1 MKRGKFSLSS
11 TKLLSCDMAELIPVG
26 WLEALPGDTIQQST
40 SALVRCAPLLS
51 PVMHPV
57 EVRFHHWFVPL
68 RLIWADFEKF
78 ITGGPDGL
86 DATAHPTITFG
97 GGTGAAIGSLAD
109 YMDAVPLVNNLV
121 TSALPFRAYNMIF
134 NENYRDQDLQSEIAI
149 STGNG
154 VDATTSVALQNI
166 AWEKDSYTSA
176 RPWEQKGPAITLPLG
191 SDAPVKGIGFYGTT
205 GTIAS
210 AVLRQTTP
218 LPDLATPNDLVQSSL
233 VGLAVRADSAIEGTA
248 KPLVY
253 ADLSGASA
261 ITVNALREA
270 LALQRYEEARARFGS
285 RYTEYLLYLG
295 VKSSDARLQRPEY
308 LGGGRQT
315 IQFSEVLATA
325 ETGATT
331 DVGDMKGHG
340 IAAMKSNRYRRYFEE
355 HGIVMTLMSVRPKTM
370 YMQGLPRKF
379 NRRTK
384 EDYWQ
389 KEIQHI
395 GQDNI
400 LNKEIYA
407 AHATPDGT
415 FGWQDRY
422 DEYRKSES
430 HVSGE
435 FRTSALNYWHL
446 ARDFSADPALN
457 AAFVKSIPTKRVFA
471 APSADCLYVMA
482 KHSIQARRLV
492 AQTGSSFIY

>member
-1 MKRGKFSLSS
+1 MKRGKFSLSY
-11 TKLLSCDMAELIPVG
+11 TKLLSCDMGELIPIG
-26 WLEALPGDTIQQST
+26 WHEALPGDTIQQST
-40 SALVRCAPLLS
+40 AALVRCAPLLS

-57 EVRFHHWFVPL
+57 EVRFHHWCVPN
-68 RLIWADFEKF
+68 RLIWTDWEKF

-86 DATAHPTITFG
+86 DATVHPTITLPSV
-97 GGTGAAIGSLAD
+97 AVGSLAD
-109 YMDAVPLVNNLV
+109 YLGVPISAGAIVV
-121 TSALPFRAYNMIF
+121 SALPFRAYASIF
-134 NENYRDQDLQSEIAI
+134 NENYRDQDLVTLAALSL
-149 STGNG
+149 GNG
-154 VDATTSVALQNI
+154 VDASTSTALKNI

-176 RPWEQKGPAITLPLG
+176 RPWEQKGPAISIPLVG
-191 SDAPVKGIGFYGTT
+191 TAPVKGIGKISNTTEAGAAGVVRETGGGTPNYAQASNIWDPGVNNQYKIENIGAGGAAFPNIRADLT
-205 GTIAS
+205 GVS
-210 AVLRQTTP
+210 AV
-218 LPDLATPNDLVQSSL
+218 
-233 VGLAVRADSAIEGTA
+233 
-248 KPLVY
+248 
-253 ADLSGASA
+253 
-261 ITVNALREA
+261 TVNALREA

-355 HGIVMTLMSVRPKTM
+355 HCIVMTMMSVRPKTM
-370 YMQGLPRKF
+370 YMQGLDRKF

-389 KEIQHI
+389 KELQHI

-430 HVSGE
+430 NVAGE
-435 FRTSALNYWHL
+435 FRTTTLNYWHL
-446 ARDFSADPALN
+446 ARDFSSDPALN
-457 AAFVKSIPTKRVFA
+457 STFVTSTPTKRVFA
-471 APSADCLYVMA
+471 ATSADCLYVMA

>member
-1 MKRGKFSLSS
+1 MKRGKFSLSY
-11 TKLLSCDMAELIPVG
+11 TKLLSCDMGELIPIG
-26 WLEALPGDTIQQST
+26 WHEALPGDTIQQST
-40 SALVRCAPLLS
+40 AALVRCAPLLS

-57 EVRFHHWFVPL
+57 EVRFHHWCVPN
-68 RLIWADFEKF
+68 RLMWNGFQNF

-86 DATAHPTITFG
+86 DATVHPTITLPSV
-97 GGTGAAIGSLAD
+97 AVGSLAD
-109 YMDAVPLVNNLV
+109 YLGVPISAGPIVV
-121 TSALPFRAYNMIF
+121 SALPFRAYALIF
-134 NENYRDQDLQSEIAI
+134 NQNYRDQDLVTLAAI
-149 STGNG
+149 SLGDG
-154 VDATTSVALQNI
+154 VDATTSTALKNI

-176 RPWEQKGPAITLPLG
+176 RPWEQKGPSITLPLG
-191 SDAPVKGIGFYGTT
+191 SRANVKNIGSVDGSATSVIPANVRDSSNSIMTGNTAAGSAQYFRTT
-205 GTIAS
+205 
-210 AVLRQTTP
+210 
-218 LPDLATPNDLVQSSL
+218 ATGVTGPSNRLD
-233 VGLAVRADSAIEGTA
+233 I
-248 KPLVY
+248 Y
-253 ADLSGASA
+253 ADLTGASA

-295 VKSSDARLQRPEY
+295 VKSSDARLQQPEY

-315 IQFSEVLATA
+315 IQFSEVVATA
-325 ETGATT
+325 ETGATV

-355 HGIVMTLMSVRPKTM
+355 HCIVMTMMSVRPKTM
-370 YMQGLPRKF
+370 YMQGLSRGW

-389 KEIQHI
+389 KELQHI

-422 DEYRKSES
+422 DEYRKQES
-430 HVSGE
+430 NVAGE
-435 FRTSALNYWHL
+435 FRTTSLNYWHL
-446 ARDFSADPALN
+446 ARDFSSDPALN
-457 AAFVKSIPTKRVFA
+457 GTFVTSTPTKRVFA

-492 AQTGSSFIY
+492 AQTGASFIY

>member
-1 MKRGKFSLSS
+1 MKRGKFSLSY
-11 TKLLSCDMAELIPVG
+11 TKLLSCDMGELVPIG
-26 WLEALPGDTIQQST
+26 WHEALPGDTIQQST
-40 SALVRCAPLLS
+40 AALVRCAPLLS

-57 EVRFHHWFVPL
+57 EVRFHHWFVPN
-68 RLIWADFEKF
+68 RLLWTNFQNF

-86 DATAHPTITFG
+86 DATVHPTITLPSV
-97 GGTGAAIGSLAD
+97 AVGSLAD
-109 YMDAVPLVNNLV
+109 YLGVPITASSIVV
-121 TSALPFRAYNMIF
+121 SALPFRAYASIF
-134 NENYRDQDLQSEIAI
+134 NENYRDQDLVALAALSLGDG
-149 STGNG
+149 T
-154 VDATTSVALQNI
+154 DATTSTALKNI

-176 RPWEQKGPAITLPLG
+176 RPWEQKGPSITLPLG
-191 SDAPVKGIGFYGTT
+191 SRADVKGIGFT
-205 GTIAS
+205 GSNANFEHSIAVRETDGSTPTYANTRVTSSSPNPSVYVQGGADIAS
-210 AVLRQTTP
+210 P
-218 LPDLATPNDLVQSSL
+218 LPDVW
-233 VGLAVRADSAIEGTA
+233 
-248 KPLVY
+248 
-253 ADLSGASA
+253 ADLTGVSA

-325 ETGATT
+325 ETGATV

-340 IAAMKSNRYRRYFEE
+340 IATMKSNRYRRYFEE
-355 HGIVMTLMSVRPKTM
+355 HGIVMTMMSVRPKTM
-370 YMQGLPRKF
+370 YMQGLARPW

-389 KEIQHI
+389 KELQHI

-422 DEYRKSES
+422 DEYRKQES
-430 HVSGE
+430 NVAGE
-435 FRTSALNYWHL
+435 FRTTTLNYWHL

-457 AAFVKSIPTKRVFA
+457 GTFVTSTPTKRVFA

-492 AQTGSSFIY
+492 AQTGNSFIY

>member
-1 MKRGKFSLSS
+1 MKRGKFSLSY
-11 TKLLSCDMAELIPVG
+11 TKLLSCDMGELIPVG
-26 WLEALPGDTIQQST
+26 WHEALPGDTIQQST
-40 SALVRCAPLLS
+40 AALVRCAPLLS

-57 EVRFHHWFVPL
+57 EVRFHHWAVPN
-68 RLIWADFEKF
+68 RLLWSNFSSF

-86 DATAHPTITFG
+86 DATVHPTITL
-97 GGTGAAIGSLAD
+97 ASVAVGSLAD
-109 YMDAVPLVNNLV
+109 YLGVPISAGPITV
-121 TSALPFRAYNMIF
+121 SALPFRAYASIF
-134 NENYRDQDLQSEIAI
+134 NENYRDQDLVALAALSL
-149 STGNG
+149 GDG
-154 VDATTSVALQNI
+154 VDATTSTALKNI

-176 RPWEQKGPAITLPLG
+176 RPWEQKGPSISIPLVG
-191 SDAPVKGIGFYGTT
+191 NAPVSGLGVPAATADFAGPVTTKDATTSAAGVAYPRYFSTT
-205 GTIAS
+205 GGNDYRMRTKTGTGAAAVPDVYANLSGIS
-210 AVLRQTTP
+210 AV
-218 LPDLATPNDLVQSSL
+218 
-233 VGLAVRADSAIEGTA
+233 
-248 KPLVY
+248 
-253 ADLSGASA
+253 
-261 ITVNALREA
+261 TVNALREA

-315 IQFSEVLATA
+315 IQFSEVVATA
-325 ETGATT
+325 ETGATV

-355 HGIVMTLMSVRPKTM
+355 HCIVMTMMSVRPKTM
-370 YMQGLPRKF
+370 YMQGLDRKF

-389 KEIQHI
+389 KELQHI

-430 HVSGE
+430 NVAGE
-435 FRTSALNYWHL
+435 FRTTTLNYWHL

-457 AAFVKSIPTKRVFA
+457 GTFVTSTPTKRVFA

-492 AQTGSSFIY
+492 AQTGASFIY

>member
-1 MKRGKFSLSS
+1 MKRGKFSLSY
-11 TKLLSCDMAELIPVG
+11 TKLLSCDMGELVPIG
-26 WLEALPGDTIQQST
+26 WHEALPGDTIQQST

-57 EVRFHHWFVPL
+57 EVRFHHWFVPN
-68 RLIWADFEKF
+68 RLLWDNWEKF

-86 DATAHPTITFG
+86 DATVHPTITLPSV
-97 GGTGAAIGSLAD
+97 AVGSLAD
-109 YMDAVPLVNNLV
+109 YLGVPISAGAISV
-121 TSALPFRAYNMIF
+121 SALPFRAYASIF
-134 NENYRDQDLQSEIAI
+134 NENYRDQDLVTLAGLSVAD
-149 STGNG
+149 G
-154 VDATTSVALQNI
+154 VDATTSTALKNI

-176 RPWEQKGPAITLPLG
+176 RPWEQKGPAISIPLTG
-191 SDAPVKGIGFYGTT
+191 TAPVRMYEGAAPYPGSGARTAQRAGAAAGQNIQVVEGGGGT
-205 GTIAS
+205 GT
-210 AVLRQTTP
+210 
-218 LPDLATPNDLVQSSL
+218 
-233 VGLAVRADSAIEGTA
+233 AIRWDA
-248 KPLVY
+248 N
-253 ADLSGASA
+253 LSGASA
-261 ITVNALREA
+261 VTVNALREA

-295 VKSSDARLQRPEY
+295 VKSADSRLQRPEY

-325 ETGATT
+325 ETGATV

-355 HGIVMTLMSVRPKTM
+355 HGICMTMMSVRPKTM
-370 YMQGLPRKF
+370 YMQGLARPW

-389 KEIQHI
+389 KELQHI

-400 LNKEIYA
+400 LNKEVYA

-422 DEYRKSES
+422 DEYRKLES
-430 HVSGE
+430 NVGGE
-435 FRTSALNYWHL
+435 FRTTTLNYWHL
-446 ARDFSADPALN
+446 ARDFSSDPALN
-457 AAFVKSIPTKRVFA
+457 GTFVTSTPTKRVFA

-492 AQTGSSFIY
+492 AQTGASFIY

>member
-1 MKRGKFSLSS
+1 MKRGKFSLSY
-11 TKLLSCDMAELIPVG
+11 TKLLSCDMGELIPIG
-26 WLEALPGDTIQQST
+26 WHEALPGDTIQQT
-40 SALVRCAPLLS
+40 TTALVRCAPLLS

-57 EVRFHHWFVPL
+57 EVRFHHWCVPN
-68 RLIWADFEKF
+68 RLLWTNWEKF

-86 DATAHPTITFG
+86 DATVHPTITLPSV
-97 GGTGAAIGSLAD
+97 AVGSLAD
-109 YMDAVPLVNNLV
+109 YLGVPISAGAIVV
-121 TSALPFRAYNMIF
+121 SALPFRAYASIF
-134 NENYRDQDLQSEIAI
+134 NENYRDQDLVTLAGLSL
-149 STGNG
+149 GDG
-154 VDATTSVALQNI
+154 VDATTSTALKNI

-176 RPWEQKGPAITLPLG
+176 RPWEQKGPAISIPLTG
-191 SDAPVKGIGFYGTT
+191 SAPVVISETGATPGTRT
-205 GTIAS
+205 FDRGNAAADGAVRVNEAGTINS
-210 AVLRQTTP
+210 P
-218 LPDLATPNDLVQSSL
+218 LLFNTDLTGVSS
-233 VGLAVRADSAIEGTA
+233 V
-248 KPLVY
+248 
-253 ADLSGASA
+253 
-261 ITVNALREA
+261 TVNALREA

-295 VKSSDARLQRPEY
+295 VKSADSRLQRPEY

-340 IAAMKSNRYRRYFEE
+340 IATPRSNRYRRYFEE
-355 HGIVMTLMSVRPKTM
+355 HCIVMTMMSVRPKTM
-370 YMQGLPRKF
+370 YMQGLDRKF

-389 KEIQHI
+389 KELQHI

-430 HVSGE
+430 NVAGE
-435 FRTSALNYWHL
+435 FRTTTLNYWHL

-457 AAFVKSIPTKRVFA
+457 STFVTSTPTKRVFA
-471 APSADCLYVMA
+471 ATSADCLYVMA